1 VEGYVGRQ
9 YVGIDLHRRRSVVVR
24 TTDVGDVLEAIQ
36 ITNSPLALAEVIA
49 RAGDRPDV
57 VLEATYGWYWA
68 VDVLAGQLGAEQ
80 VHLAHPLGVKAFEYR
95 RVKNDLRD
103 ATDLAD
109 LRRMGRLAEAW
120 IAPSATRE
128 LRETV
133 RHRAMLVAIRSRC
146 KAQVHSVLAKCGIQ
160 VPMSDLFG
168 VGGKDLLDKL
178 DLPRPYA
185 ARIASLRRVMEGLD
199 FEIGVFD
206 KLARGR
212 LSGDPGYTA
221 VQTIPGIGPILGA
234 VLVAEIGDVTRFSTA
249 EKLTC
254 WAGMTP
260 THRESD
266 TKVHRGRIT
275 KRGSRLVR
283 WAAVESVQRLPKH
296 TRIGA
301 FRDQVT
307 ARRGTGIGIVAAA
320 RRQLEY
326 VYYALRD
333 HHVRGL
339 TPAITATAS

>member
-109 LRRMGRLAEAW
+109 LLRMGRLAEAW